1 MDVEI
6 TKATYLS
13 AEVEDRVG
21 VLAQA
26 TEAIA
31 AAGINLE
38 ALMGWPTGTGRATL
52 AAIPD
57 DPAKLKSLAA
67 QHGIAL
73 KEGTV
78 FLVRGD
84 DRPGALV
91 DVTKKIAAA
100 GINLQSTVALSVAGK
115 FAAALTVAP
124 GDVERVSE
132 LLGV

>member
-38 ALMGWPTGTGRATL
+38 ALMGRPTGTGRATL

>member
-6 TKATYLS
+6 TKATYFS
-13 AEVEDRVG
+13 VDVEDRVG

-26 TEAIA
+26 TEAVA

-38 ALMGWPTGTGRATL
+38 ALMGLPTGTGRAIL

-57 DPAKLKSLAA
+57 DPAKLRALAA
-67 QHGIAL
+67 QHGLTL

-91 DVTKKIAAA
+91 DITKKIAAA
-100 GINLQSTVALSVAGK
+100 GINIQSTVALSVAGK

-124 GDVERVSE
+124 GDVERVGK